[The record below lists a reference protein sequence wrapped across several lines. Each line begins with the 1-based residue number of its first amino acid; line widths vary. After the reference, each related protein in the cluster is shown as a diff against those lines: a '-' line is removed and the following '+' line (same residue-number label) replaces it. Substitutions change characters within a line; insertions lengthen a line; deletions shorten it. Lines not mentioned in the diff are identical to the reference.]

1 MRKILV
7 FRVAQI
13 SCPHIL
19 EAPLVEECF
28 SWFELSSFVP
38 TKGNVNVKESIY
50 ILDSSLLPTLWQQFE
65 ERPLVTLKWQC
76 PHAQSQG
83 QEMVRR
89 EELDRLTQSLDLNRP
104 SNADVEPGIN
114 VEANI
119 SVGPH

>member
-50 ILDSSLLPTLWQQFE
+50 ILDSSLLLTLWQQLK
-65 ERPLVTLKWQC
+65 ERPLVTLNMAVPPCAKSG
-76 PHAQSQG
+76 PG
-83 QEMVRR
+83 NGYKRR
-89 EELDRLTQSLDLNRP
+89 IGPAYT
-104 SNADVEPGIN
+104 EP
-114 VEANI
+114 
-119 SVGPH
+119 

>member
-38 TKGNVNVKESIY
+38 TKGNFNVQESIY
-50 ILDSSLLPTLWQQFE
+50 ILDSSLPPTLWQQFE
-65 ERPLVTLKWQC
+65 ERPSVTLNTAVPPCAK
-76 PHAQSQG
+76 S
-83 QEMVRR
+83 
-89 EELDRLTQSLDLNRP
+89 RP
-104 SNADVEPGIN
+104 RNGYKRGIGPAYTEP
-114 VEANI
+114 
-119 SVGPH
+119 